1 MESRIATLPYRFI
14 IIKNLGIL
22 RNETSVAEDGKIVH
36 FPSSSLSGCS
46 GFHCVLAEYTAIM
59 SGMSK
64 KLNNY
69 FAALD
74 IGAGRGAK
82 IAFFNDRREIVS
94 ETLLGVED
102 YSLDFDEFSSSLSSR
117 IKNVLPQGGTILSMG
132 ISSAGILSSDGG
144 FQLFANCA
152 RYNGHNLRKSMEE
165 EFNVPVAIDNDANMG
180 ALAEWSVVRME
191 LLYWVF
197 GGGWGGAWI
206 SREGEILHPAHDW
219 DGRDASLHY
228 TNEPGYTIPLSKH
241 RLRLL
246 FLEVGAS
253 FDLFE
258 EYLSEDPDMS
268 ESVLLGPGGNPETL
282 RAEVI
287 LSGPG
292 RCRLFRAIVGD
303 DTFYERFLDIHELKQ
318 INDPSIAGQHISKLS
333 NMRVESAVNTDRLY
347 GKILAEAARIMF
359 KGSQKDGLRD
369 DIPVFLGGKP
379 SYALPYF
386 GPSCQRV
393 LGKMGVM
400 SYLRPSVLDE
410 KNLNANLV
418 GAAVL
423 AERAYDAQFMVH

>member
-1 MESRIATLPYRFI
+1 MAD
-14 IIKNLGIL
+14 K
-22 RNETSVAEDGKIVH
+22 
-36 FPSSSLSGCS
+36 
-46 GFHCVLAEYTAIM
+46 
-59 SGMSK
+59 
-64 KLNNY
+64 Y
-69 FAALD
+69 FTALD
-74 IGAGRGAK
+74 IGAGQGAK
-82 IAFFNDRREIVS
+82 IGFFTPEGELAS
-94 ETLLGVED
+94 ETLMGIEE
-102 YSLDFDEFSSSLSSR
+102 YRLDFDDFASVLAGRIRESLPPHG
-117 IKNVLPQGGTILSMG
+117 KMLSLG
-132 ISSAGILSSDGG
+132 IASAGILNSDGG

-152 RYNGHNLRKSMEE
+152 RYNGFNLRKAMEE
-165 EFNVPVAIDNDANMG
+165 EFDLPAAIDNDANTG
-180 ALAEWSVVRME
+180 ALAEWSVLKME

-206 SREGEILHPAHDW
+206 SEDGTVQHPAHGW
-219 DGRDASLHY
+219 DGRDGSLHF
-228 TNEPGYTIPLSKH
+228 TNEPGYAIPLSKH

-253 FDLFE
+253 FELFE
-258 EYLSEDPDMS
+258 QYLAEDPDLS
-268 ESVLLGPGGNPETL
+268 ESVLTGPGGDGESL

-333 NMRVESAVNTDRLY
+333 NMRVESAINTDRLY
-347 GKILAEAARIMF
+347 GKILAEAARCMF
-359 KGSQKDGLRD
+359 KSAAGDGLRS
-369 DIPVFLGGKP
+369 DIPIFLGGKP

-393 LGKMGVM
+393 LGKMGIM

-418 GAAVL
+418 GASVL
-423 AERAYDAQFMVH
+423 ARRAYNSRSI

>member
-1 MESRIATLPYRFI
+1 MISEKY
-14 IIKNLGIL
+14 
-22 RNETSVAEDGKIVH
+22 
-36 FPSSSLSGCS
+36 
-46 GFHCVLAEYTAIM
+46 Y
-59 SGMSK
+59 
-64 KLNNY
+64 
-69 FAALD
+69 AALD

-82 IAFFNDRREIVS
+82 IAFFTEDGTICG

-102 YSLDFDEFSSSLSSR
+102 YSLDFEDFAGKLASR
-117 IKNVLPQGGTILSMG
+117 VKKSIPAKGKILSMG
-132 ISSAGILSSDGG
+132 ISSAGILNSDGG

-152 RYNGHNLRKSMEE
+152 RYNGYNIRKAMEE
-165 EFNVPVAIDNDANMG
+165 SFDLPVAIDNDANTG

-206 SREGEILHPAHDW
+206 SEDGDVLYPSHDW
-219 DGRDASLHY
+219 DGRDSSLHY
-228 TNEPGYTIPLSKH
+228 TNEPGYAIPLSKH
-241 RLRLL
+241 KLRLL

-253 FDLFE
+253 YDLFE
-258 EYLSEDPDMS
+258 RYLSEDPDLP
-268 ESVLLGPGGNPETL
+268 ESVLLGPGGDRDSL

-292 RCRLFRAIVGD
+292 RCRLFRALVGD

-318 INDPSIAGQHISKLS
+318 INDPSVAGAHISKLS
-333 NMRVESAVNTDRLY
+333 NMRVETAINTDRLY
-347 GKILAEAARIMF
+347 GKILAEAAKIML
-359 KGSQKDGLRD
+359 KHSVQDGLRD
-369 DIPVFLGGKP
+369 DLPIFLGGKP

-393 LGKMGVM
+393 LGKMGIM

-418 GAAVL
+418 GASVL
-423 AERAYDAQFMVH
+423 ARRVYEKRSAH

>member
-1 MESRIATLPYRFI
+1 MNTDQY
-14 IIKNLGIL
+14 
-22 RNETSVAEDGKIVH
+22 
-36 FPSSSLSGCS
+36 
-46 GFHCVLAEYTAIM
+46 Y
-59 SGMSK
+59 
-64 KLNNY
+64 
-69 FAALD
+69 AALD

-82 IAFFNDRREIVS
+82 IAFFNSKGKIAS
-94 ETLLGVED
+94 ESLFGVED
-102 YSLDFDEFSSSLSSR
+102 YCLEFSEFADTLAR
-117 IKNVLPQGGTILSMG
+117 KIKDALPPHGKMLSMG

-152 RYNGHNLRKSMEE
+152 RYNGHNIRKAMEE
-165 EFNVPVAIDNDANMG
+165 AFDIPVAIDNDANTG
-180 ALAEWSVVRME
+180 ALAEWSVLKME

-197 GGGWGGAWI
+197 GGGWGGAWV
-206 SREGEILHPAHDW
+206 SEDGQVLHPAHDW
-219 DGRDASLHY
+219 DGRDSSLHY
-228 TNEPGYTIPLSKH
+228 TNEPGYAIPLSKH

-253 FDLFE
+253 YELFE
-258 EYLSEDPDMS
+258 QHLIEDPDLP
-268 ESVLLGPGGNPETL
+268 ESVLLGPGGCPDSL

-292 RCRLFRAIVGD
+292 RCRLFRALVGD
-303 DTFYERFLDIHELKQ
+303 DTFYERFLDIHELNQ
-318 INDPSIAGQHISKLS
+318 INDPSIAGKHISKLS

-359 KGSQKDGLRD
+359 KAGAADGLRGD
-369 DIPVFLGGKP
+369 LPIFLGGKP

-393 LGKMGVM
+393 LGKMGIM

-418 GAAVL
+418 GASVL
-423 AERAYDAQFMVH
+423 ARRAYETR